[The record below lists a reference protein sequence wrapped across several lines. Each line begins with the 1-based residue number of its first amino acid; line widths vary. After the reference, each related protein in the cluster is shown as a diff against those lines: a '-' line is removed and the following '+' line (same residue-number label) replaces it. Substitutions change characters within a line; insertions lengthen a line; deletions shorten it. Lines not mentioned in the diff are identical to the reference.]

1 MRWKALLLDV
11 DGTLCF
17 RGSLIP
23 GADGALAEFRQ
34 RGLVL
39 RFTTNID
46 SRPPESVAA
55 QLRAMGLDV
64 RAEEVFSPPLVAL
77 RLMRAD
83 PARRWHCLVTPE
95 LQAYFGRPSAGEGH
109 VDYVLLGYC
118 PHVDYRMLNEA
129 FRHILAG
136 AELVALQKG
145 RYFFTPD
152 GINLDTGAVA
162 ALLEYACGIQARVLG
177 KPSRE
182 FFAQCL
188 ADLGLHP
195 EEVAVV
201 GDDPASDVAGAR
213 AVGAYAVQVRT
224 GKGSLP
230 HPERDEDRL
239 PAADLTIDSVAD
251 LLKWL

>member
-11 DGTLCF
+11 DGTLSF
-17 RGSLIP
+17 RGRLIP
-23 GADGALAEFRQ
+23 GADRAVAEFRR
-34 RGLVL
+34 RGLLL

-55 QLRAMGLDV
+55 QLTAMGLEV
-64 RAEEVFSPPLVAL
+64 RPEEVFSPPLVAL
-77 RLMRAD
+77 RLMEAD
-83 PARRWHCLVTPE
+83 PGRRWHCLVTPE
-95 LQAYFGRPSAGEGH
+95 LQAYFGRPSAGDGR

-129 FRHILAG
+129 FRHLLAG
-136 AELVALQKG
+136 AELVVLQKG
-145 RYFFTPD
+145 RYFFTPE
-152 GINLDTGAVA
+152 GINLDTGALA

-182 FFAQCL
+182 FFARCL
-188 ADLGLHP
+188 ADLGMDP
-195 EEVAVV
+195 QDVAVV

-230 HPERDEDRL
+230 HPERGEGQL

-251 LLKWL
+251 LLEWL